1 VPKAAVLGY
10 YGFRNLGD
18 EAVLAG
24 IHGMLSRDIEGMRH
38 DLMVLSADPE
48 WTLKRHPGVSAIRR
62 YGL

>member
-38 DLMVLSADPE
+38 DLMV
-48 WTLKRHPGVSAIRR
+48 
-62 YGL
+62 